1 MTMQFHVHR
10 HVFLNRNIF
19 TEHYLNRRPNPLHLV
34 FFWIGFVFNTT
45 GTGIMFNVAG
55 GMQNDIHGWTGMFAI
70 ILMLIHAI
78 WSSIV
83 LLRNDEKM
91 S

>member
-1 MTMQFHVHR
+1 
-10 HVFLNRNIF
+10 
-19 TEHYLNRRPNPLHLV
+19 
-34 FFWIGFVFNTT
+34 
-45 GTGIMFNVAG
+45 
-55 GMQNDIHGWTGMFAI
+55 MQNDIHGWTGMFAI
-70 ILMLIHAI
+70 ILMLIHAL